1 MGVVYPDSEKTR
13 GTEVL
18 RTLSRPLQKLTQ
30 IGIADGDAADFA
42 LDAGE
47 GVVDTFGLA
56 AQLGGDLAVGLAELV
71 AGQDVPLEVG
81 EHLLQGL
88 VEDLGVLVPE
98 HHVFRVGAVEVWEDV
113 GEVPVGGRVFGG
125 A

>member
-1 MGVVYPDSEKTR
+1 MPYTLQEKKLQRREIVSFARYCSYVRDWTTSFSAFSAVMRMGVVYPDSEKTR

-47 GVVDTFGLA
+47 GVVYAFCFAVQLRRNLTVRLA
-56 AQLGGDLAVGLAELV
+56 
-71 AGQDVPLEVG
+71 
-81 EHLLQGL
+81 
-88 VEDLGVLVPE
+88 
-98 HHVFRVGAVEVWEDV
+98 
-113 GEVPVGGRVFGG
+113 
-125 A
+125 